1 MKNSANKYI
10 PAIAVAAAAA
20 LLLAGCQEKSCK
32 QSPAQEKSEIQ
43 IQTSAFT
50 DTSEM
55 DEETRHRIILIK
67 SANANGCSE
76 K

>member
-32 QSPAQEKSEIQ
+32 QSPAQENSEIQ
-43 IQTSAFT
+43 IQTPAST
-50 DTSEM
+50 DSSEM
-55 DEETRHRIILIK
+55 DEDTHHRIILIK
-67 SANANGCSE
+67 STNANGCTE